1 MMLHA
6 ASPAM
11 IACITF
17 KNRRRD
23 RQGREFTQMFNTL
36 KHAST
41 RRALLA
47 ATLFATA
54 TGAFAQAPTEAQKS
68 AIRSACR
75 SDFMAHCASVTPGGA
90 EAYQCLQKNMSSL
103 SSGCQTAVRAVEPA
117 AAPKTEAA
125 PAKSEPAKT
134 EAAPPPGRSRR
145 RSRSESG
152 GVKAAE
158 QHADCRGQERVP
170 RRLSQGVRQRAAG
183 RRPRPRM
190 PREEQGQGFAGL
202 REGGERRNR
211 WRQRCCD
218 SSTCG
223 RSSCGSSTGG
233 GAGRDRSAPATA
245 ARRTVHRAL
254 GLRCRHPHALRRRRA
269 GRGPHRAMHLQ
280 QCRVTVARLQGS
292 AGAIRGAISG
302 AGLRAKRAT
311 TIGRARMNFR
321 APAATNPLQVTDFDH
336 DKTGR
341 KTCVHFCLLL
351 PRSRLRREHDL

>member
-17 KNRRRD
+17 KNCRRD

-134 EAAPPPGRSRR
+134 EAAPAAAAAPKAAASKQPSSTQIAAVKSACRADYPKVCASVPPGGAPALECLEKNKAKVSPACEKAV
-145 RSRSESG
+145 SAATG
-152 GVKAAE
+152 GGSAA
-158 QHADCRGQERVP
+158 AT
-170 RRLSQGVRQRAAG
+170 AAPAG
-183 RRPRPRM
+183 AAPAAAAPAAAPAVIVLRPLR
-190 PREEQGQGFAGL
+190 PREELFIVRSACGADIRTLCAGVAP
-202 REGGERRNR
+202 
-211 WRQRCCD
+211 
-218 SSTCG
+218 
-223 RSSCGSSTGG
+223 GG
-233 GAGRDRSAPATA
+233 GRIVQCISSNAASLSPACKEVLAPFA
-245 ARRTVHRAL
+245 AR
-254 GLRCRHPHALRRRRA
+254 
-269 GRGPHRAMHLQ
+269 
-280 QCRVTVARLQGS
+280 
-292 AGAIRGAISG
+292 
-302 AGLRAKRAT
+302 
-311 TIGRARMNFR
+311 
-321 APAATNPLQVTDFDH
+321 
-336 DKTGR
+336 
-341 KTCVHFCLLL
+341 
-351 PRSRLRREHDL
+351 

>member
-17 KNRRRD
+17 KNCRRD

-54 TGAFAQAPTEAQKS
+54 TGAFAQAPTDAQKS

-75 SDFMAHCASVTPGGA
+75 SDFMAHCASVTPGGV

-134 EAAPPPGRSRR
+134 EAAPAAAAAPKAAASKQPSSTQIAAVKSACRADYPKVCASVPPGGAPAL
-145 RSRSESG
+145 ECLEKN
-152 GVKAAE
+152 KAKVSPACE
-158 QHADCRGQERVP
+158 KAVTA
-170 RRLSQGVRQRAAG
+170 AAG
-183 RRPRPRM
+183 GGGAAATAAPAGAAPAAAAPAAAPAVIALRPLR
-190 PREEQGQGFAGL
+190 PREELFIVRSACGADIRTLWAGVAP
-202 REGGERRNR
+202 
-211 WRQRCCD
+211 
-218 SSTCG
+218 
-223 RSSCGSSTGG
+223 GG
-233 GAGRDRSAPATA
+233 GRIVQCISSNAASLSPACKEVLAPFA
-245 ARRTVHRAL
+245 AR
-254 GLRCRHPHALRRRRA
+254 
-269 GRGPHRAMHLQ
+269 
-280 QCRVTVARLQGS
+280 
-292 AGAIRGAISG
+292 
-302 AGLRAKRAT
+302 
-311 TIGRARMNFR
+311 
-321 APAATNPLQVTDFDH
+321 
-336 DKTGR
+336 
-341 KTCVHFCLLL
+341 
-351 PRSRLRREHDL
+351 